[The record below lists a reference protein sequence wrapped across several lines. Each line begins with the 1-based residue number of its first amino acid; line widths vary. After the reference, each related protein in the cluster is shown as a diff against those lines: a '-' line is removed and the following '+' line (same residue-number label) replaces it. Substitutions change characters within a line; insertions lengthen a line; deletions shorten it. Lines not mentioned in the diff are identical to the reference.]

1 MKIKGVDIMKESM
14 LSEELFRRAFI
25 VAMFVGIVC
34 RGLVLRVTDKQY
46 PSRPQDYLEQ
56 IIISGLSASLGA
68 IALPALMDKEFSALT
83 FFAVA
88 IQQFQGLA
96 TQEKITLENIDKT
109 ELVPKG
115 SAYVEEISSTY
126 EARSY
131 ISLFSALAASALF
144 ILAGRRFKLSFLV
157 CSVLAAL
164 GGAVV
169 GFIFRRCLRRDS
181 IGDIADVIP
190 ANINF
195 DGPNLRVN
203 NVFIANIGLEDTRTK
218 YLQEGLA
225 VQIVPRDL
233 GKFGIVN
240 DCGQRDAI
248 LHNIYIHLGINKD
261 VDEKDIL
268 ATSRTDLD
276 NRTVVLPYI
285 PILKDIDEM
294 IRVIKSTPII
304 ESAKGK
310 QSAYKLKSK

>member
-1 MKIKGVDIMKESM
+1 MKESL

-25 VAMFVGIVC
+25 VAMLVGIIC

-96 TQEKITLENIDKT
+96 KQERITIENIDKG

-126 EARSY
+126 ESRSY
-131 ISLFSALAASALF
+131 ISLFSALAASVTFIILSKRYNPGFIICTVAA
-144 ILAGRRFKLSFLV
+144 ILAGAIIGFL
-157 CSVLAAL
+157 
-164 GGAVV
+164 
-169 GFIFRRCLRRDS
+169 FRRYLRRDS
-181 IGDIADVIP
+181 IGDIADVVP
-190 ANINF
+190 AKITF
-195 DGPNLRVN
+195 DGPNLMVN
-203 NVFIANIGLEDTRTK
+203 NVYISNIGLEDTRK
-218 YLQEGLA
+218 RYLKEGLA
-225 VQIVPRDL
+225 VEIIPRDL
-233 GKFGIVN
+233 GKFGVVN
-240 DCGQRDAI
+240 DIGQRNAI

-268 ATSRTDLD
+268 AISGTDLE
-276 NRTVVLPYI
+276 NQTVVLPYI
-285 PILKDIDEM
+285 PILKDMDEV
-294 IRVIKSTPII
+294 IRVIKSTPVI

-310 QSAYKLKSK
+310 QSAYKLK

>member
-1 MKIKGVDIMKESM
+1 MKESL

-25 VAMFVGIVC
+25 LSIFIGIVC
-34 RGLVLRVTDKQY
+34 RGLVLRVTDRQY
-46 PSRPQDYLEQ
+46 PTRPQDYIEQ

-96 TQEKITLENIDKT
+96 KQERITIENIDKS

-115 SAYVEEISSTY
+115 SAYVEEIATTY
-126 EARSY
+126 ESRSY
-131 ISLFSALAASALF
+131 ISLFSALASSATF
-144 ILAGRRFKLSFLV
+144 IIVTKRYNLSFII
-157 CSVLAAL
+157 CSIS
-164 GGAVV
+164 AVVAGVIV
-169 GFIFRRCLRRDS
+169 GFIFRRYLRRDS

-190 ANINF
+190 ANLSF
-195 DGPNLRVN
+195 DGPNLMVN
-203 NVFIANIGLEDTRTK
+203 GVYIYNIGLEDIRKK
-218 YLQEGLA
+218 YLKEGLA
-225 VQIVPRDL
+225 VQIIPRDL
-233 GKFGIVN
+233 GKFGVVN
-240 DCGQRDAI
+240 DIGQRNAI

-268 ATSRTDLD
+268 PISKSDLK
-276 NRTVVLPYI
+276 NHTVVLPYI

-294 IRVIKSTPII
+294 IKVIKSTPVI

-310 QSAYKLKSK
+310 QSAYK

>member
-1 MKIKGVDIMKESM
+1 MKESL

-25 VAMFVGIVC
+25 VAMLVGIIC

-96 TQEKITLENIDKT
+96 KQERITIENIDKT

-131 ISLFSALAASALF
+131 ISLFSALAASVTYI
-144 ILAGRRFKLSFLV
+144 ILSKRYDAGFLV
-157 CSVLAAL
+157 CAIASGIA
-164 GGAVV
+164 GSIV
-169 GFIFRRCLRRDS
+169 GFLFRRYLRRDS
-181 IGDIADVIP
+181 IGDIADVVP
-190 ANINF
+190 ASINF
-195 DGPNLRVN
+195 DGADLLVN
-203 NVFIANIGLEDTRTK
+203 GVHISNIGLEDTQKRYIK
-218 YLQEGLA
+218 DGLA
-225 VQIVPRDL
+225 VEIIPRDL
-233 GKFGIVN
+233 GKFGVVN
-240 DCGQRDAI
+240 DLGQRNAI
-248 LHNIYIHLGINKD
+248 LHNIYIHLGIDKD
-261 VDEKDIL
+261 LDEKDIL
-268 ATSRTDLD
+268 AISRTDLEKQ
-276 NRTVVLPYI
+276 TVVLPFI
-285 PILKDIDEM
+285 PILKDMDEM

-304 ESAKGK
+304 ETSKGK
-310 QSAYKLKSK
+310 QSAYKIK